1 LLHDNIEEMNYYMN
15 MVTLSTF
22 SYFDTGT
29 GRGNIDETE
38 RFYHGFVLGL
48 LADLSD
54 QFSIRSNRESGL
66 GRYDIILRARE
77 ENCDSYIIEFKVFD
91 RERDEDMRACV
102 ARALQQIEEK
112 KYESEL
118 VADGIAKERIRKY
131 GFAFDGKN
139 VLIGS

>member
-1 LLHDNIEEMNYYMN
+1 MLTNKEVEIMFRRIIQEWFNDMDTGYGDFRRALLHDNIEEMNYYMN

-54 QFSIRSNRESGL
+54 QFSIRSNR
-66 GRYDIILRARE
+66 R
-77 ENCDSYIIEFKVFD
+77 VVW
-91 RERDEDMRACV
+91 EDMTLFS
-102 ARALQQIEEK
+102 ARGK
-112 KYESEL
+112 KTAILTLWNLRFLTGRET
-118 VADGIAKERIRKY
+118 RI
-131 GFAFDGKN
+131 
-139 VLIGS
+139 